1 MGCDIPHSDTKTVT
15 KGIGSRGK
23 REIILELAELGLQN
37 TNCLSI
43 EEQGLNRYSLTLNY
57 RTIEQLSLVPT
68 GLEYVGDY
76 AG

>member
-1 MGCDIPHSDTKTVT
+1 VGCDIPHSDTKTVT